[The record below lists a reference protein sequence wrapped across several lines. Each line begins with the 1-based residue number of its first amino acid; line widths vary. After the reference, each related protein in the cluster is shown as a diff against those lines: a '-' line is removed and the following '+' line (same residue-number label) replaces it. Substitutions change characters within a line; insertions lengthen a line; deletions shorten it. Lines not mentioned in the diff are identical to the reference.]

1 MGKKLNL
8 LNCRFGRLKVLTENH
23 YRTNGGGVRW
33 DCICDCGNL
42 ITVPAMHLK
51 SGHTQSCGC
60 YRIDQV
66 VKSITKH
73 GKAGS
78 KVYNAWCSIKERC
91 CNPNNKAYENYGGAG
106 ITVHESFINDF
117 QAFYAEIGEPPDETP
132 DWSVDRV
139 DHTKG
144 YEPGNLRW
152 ATPPQQAQNRGMQ
165 SNNSSGYTGVSF
177 MSIGKNEYWVA
188 HWNNL
193 NGRHMSRVF
202 NIKEFGYERAKELAI
217 EARKDAIKQLN
228 AQGAGYT
235 ENHGL

>member
-78 KVYNAWCSIKERC
+78 KVYNTWCSIKERC

-106 ITVHESFINDF
+106 ITVHEIFMDDF
-117 QAFYAEIGEPPDETP
+117 QAFYTEIGDPPM
-132 DWSVDRV
+132 R
-139 DHTKG
+139 
-144 YEPGNLRW
+144 L
-152 ATPPQQAQNRGMQ
+152 Q
-165 SNNSSGYTGVSF
+165 TG
-177 MSIGKNEYWVA
+177 
-188 HWNNL
+188 L
-193 NGRHMSRVF
+193 
-202 NIKEFGYERAKELAI
+202 
-217 EARKDAIKQLN
+217 
-228 AQGAGYT
+228 
-235 ENHGL
+235 